1 MKKRLQEYSLVL
13 IGTTMCAAAFG
24 LFILPE
30 GFLAGGVT
38 GSARLI
44 CGAIGIPVSV
54 LVLIINMAL
63 LLMGLI
69 VMGRQF
75 VSKSVLSSFY
85 FPFAL
90 EMTQHISLSLN
101 VLPVPAVAVMA
112 GSVLGVGAAL
122 VIRGKGSSGGYD
134 IIAVVLNHKFGM
146 SIPIIVNGIDLVLIL
161 TQIPG
166 AAMLNIIG
174 GLLTIV
180 VSTSSMHITL
190 NGIKKPVTKRLSVGR
205 LRLVYGKS
213 ND

>member
-1 MKKRLQEYSLVL
+1 MKKRIQEYSLVL
-13 IGTTMCAAAFG
+13 IGTTMCATAFG
-24 LFILPE
+24 MFILPE

-44 CGAIGIPVSV
+44 CTAIGIPVSA
-54 LVLIINMAL
+54 LVLMINIAL

-75 VSKSVLSSFY
+75 VSKSVFSSFY

-90 EMTQHISLSLN
+90 EMTQHVPLPLEL
-101 VLPVPAVAVMA
+101 LPVPVIAVIA
-112 GSVLGVGAAL
+112 GTVLGIGAAL

-134 IIAVVLNHKFGM
+134 IVAVILNHKFGM
-146 SIPIIVNGIDLVLIL
+146 SIPIIVNGIDLALIL

-166 AAMLNIIG
+166 AALLNIIG
-174 GLLTIV
+174 GLLTII

-190 NGIKKPVTKRLSVGR
+190 NGIHIPMNKQLSVDR
-205 LRLVYGKS
+205 L
-213 ND
+213 

>member
-1 MKKRLQEYSLVL
+1 MKKRIQEYSLVL

-24 LFILPE
+24 MFILPE

-44 CGAIGIPVSV
+44 CTAIGIPVSA
-54 LVLIINMAL
+54 LVLMINITL

-69 VMGRQF
+69 VLGMQF
-75 VSKSVLSSFY
+75 VSKSVFSSFF

-90 EMTQHISLSLN
+90 EMTQHVPLPLEL
-101 VLPVPAVAVMA
+101 LPVPVIAVIA
-112 GSVLGVGAAL
+112 GTVLGIGAAL

-134 IIAVVLNHKFGM
+134 IVAVILNHKFGM
-146 SIPIIVNGIDLVLIL
+146 SIPIIVNGIDLALIL

-166 AAMLNIIG
+166 AALLNIIG
-174 GLLTIV
+174 GLLTII

-190 NGIKKPVTKRLSVGR
+190 NGIHIPMNKQLSVDR
-205 LRLVYGKS
+205 L
-213 ND
+213 

>member
-1 MKKRLQEYSLVL
+1 MKKRIQEYSLVL

-24 LFILPE
+24 MFILPE

-44 CGAIGIPVSV
+44 CTAIGIPVSA
-54 LVLIINMAL
+54 LVLMINIAL

-75 VSKSVLSSFY
+75 VSKSVFSSFY

-90 EMTQHISLSLN
+90 EMTQHVPLPLEL
-101 VLPVPAVAVMA
+101 LPVPVIAVIA
-112 GSVLGVGAAL
+112 GTVLGIGAAL

-134 IIAVVLNHKFGM
+134 IIAVILNHKFGM
-146 SIPIIVNGIDLVLIL
+146 SIPIIVNGIDLALIL

-166 AAMLNIIG
+166 AALLNIIG
-174 GLLTIV
+174 GLLTII

-190 NGIKKPVTKRLSVGR
+190 NGIHIPMNKQLSVDR
-205 LRLVYGKS
+205 L
-213 ND
+213 

>member
-1 MKKRLQEYSLVL
+1 MKKRIQEYILVMM
-13 IGTTMCAAAFG
+13 GTTMCAAAFG
-24 LFILPE
+24 MFILPK

-44 CGAIGIPVSV
+44 CSVIDIPVSI
-54 LVLIINMAL
+54 LVLMINITL

-75 VSKSVLSSFY
+75 VSKSVFSSLY
-85 FPFAL
+85 FPLAL
-90 EMTQHISLSLN
+90 EVTQHIPFPLN
-101 VLPVPAVAVMA
+101 ALPVPAVAVMA
-112 GSVLGVGAAL
+112 GTVLGAGAAL
-122 VIRGKGSSGGYD
+122 VIRSKGSSGGYA
-134 IIAVVLNHKFGM
+134 IIAVILNDKFGM

-166 AAMLNIIG
+166 AAMFNIIG

-190 NGIKKPVTKRLSVGR
+190 NGIHIPVKKQLSTGR
-205 LRLVYGKS
+205 LKMV
-213 ND
+213 

>member
-1 MKKRLQEYSLVL
+1 MKKRIQEYSLVL
-13 IGTTMCAAAFG
+13 IGTTMCATAFG
-24 LFILPE
+24 MFILPE

-44 CGAIGIPVSV
+44 CTAIGIPVSA
-54 LVLIINMAL
+54 LVLMINIAL

-75 VSKSVLSSFY
+75 VSKSVFSSFY

-90 EMTQHISLSLN
+90 EMTQHVPLPLEL
-101 VLPVPAVAVMA
+101 LPVPVIAVIA
-112 GSVLGVGAAL
+112 GTVLGIGAAL

-134 IIAVVLNHKFGM
+134 IIAVILNHKFGM
-146 SIPIIVNGIDLVLIL
+146 SIPIIVNGIDLALIL

-166 AAMLNIIG
+166 AALLNIIG
-174 GLLTIV
+174 GLLTII

-190 NGIKKPVTKRLSVGR
+190 NGIHIPMNKQLSVDR
-205 LRLVYGKS
+205 L
-213 ND
+213 

>member
-1 MKKRLQEYSLVL
+1 MKKRIQEYSLVL
-13 IGTTMCAAAFG
+13 IGTTMCATAFG
-24 LFILPE
+24 MFILPE

-44 CGAIGIPVSV
+44 CTAIGIPVSA
-54 LVLIINMAL
+54 LVLMINIAL

-75 VSKSVLSSFY
+75 VSKSVFSSFF

-90 EMTQHISLSLN
+90 EMTQHVPLPLEL
-101 VLPVPAVAVMA
+101 LPVPVIAVIA
-112 GSVLGVGAAL
+112 GTVLGIGAAL

-134 IIAVVLNHKFGM
+134 IVAVILNHIFGM
-146 SIPIIVNGIDLVLIL
+146 SIPIIVNGIDLALIL

-166 AAMLNIIG
+166 AALLNIIG
-174 GLLTIV
+174 GLLTII

-190 NGIKKPVTKRLSVGR
+190 NGIHIPMNKQLSVDR
-205 LRLVYGKS
+205 L
-213 ND
+213 

>member
-1 MKKRLQEYSLVL
+1 MKKRIREYILVL
-13 IGTTMCAAAFG
+13 MGTTMCAAAFG
-24 LFILPE
+24 MFILPE

-44 CGAIGIPVSV
+44 CTAIGIPVSV
-54 LVLIINMAL
+54 LVLMINVAL

-69 VMGRQF
+69 VMGKQF
-75 VSKSVLSSFY
+75 ASKSVFASFY

-90 EMTQHISLSLN
+90 EITQHIPFPLN
-101 VLPVPAVAVMA
+101 ALPVHAAAVIA
-112 GSVLGVGAAL
+112 GTVLGIGAAL

-134 IIAVVLNHKFGM
+134 IIAVILNHKFGM
-146 SIPIIVNGIDLVLIL
+146 SIPLIVNGIDLMLIL

-166 AAMLNIIG
+166 ADMLNIIG

-190 NGIKKPVTKRLSVGR
+190 NGIHVSAVKRLSSGR
-205 LRLVYGKS
+205 LKLV
-213 ND
+213 